1 MNIEVGKG
9 VTLQRKPTNENSA
22 IVVGR
27 TIKKVNFENKTFV
40 CDDAIRYKFSDV
52 IYEAKSGRIYHN
64 IPNEL
69 DVDTWDKMLVAERLR
84 YKGLI
89 TDPNAT
95 QYNPYEEKC

>member
-9 VTLQRKPTNENSA
+9 VTLQRKPTNEN
-22 IVVGR
+22 
-27 TIKKVNFENKTFV
+27 N
-40 CDDAIRYKFSDV
+40 DV
-52 IYEAKSGRIYHN
+52 IYEAKSGRKYHN

-69 DVDTWDKMLVAERLR
+69 DVDTWDNMTVAERLC

-89 TDPNAT
+89 TGPNRT